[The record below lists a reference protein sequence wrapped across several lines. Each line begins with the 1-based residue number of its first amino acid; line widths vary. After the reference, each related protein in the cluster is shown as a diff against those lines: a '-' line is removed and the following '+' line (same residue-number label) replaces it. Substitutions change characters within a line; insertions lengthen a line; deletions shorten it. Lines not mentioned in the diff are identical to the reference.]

1 MSQLTQYDENTDIKY
16 FGFSFDLRFF
26 LFSLYIVAQSKF

>member
-26 LFSLYIVAQSKF
+26 FSLYIVAQSKF